1 MSRLIWLAVLLTG
14 CAQVV
19 SGDADGVVVKGPDPS
34 VIAQEHCNQFGK
46 FAVISAQQPAGNVGV
61 RYRCV

>member
-19 SGDADGVVVKGPDPS
+19 SGDANGVVVKGPDPAA
-34 VIAQEHCNQFGK
+34 IAQQHCEQFGK
-46 FAVISAQQPAGNVGV
+46 FAVISAQQPANNIGV

>member
-19 SGDADGVVVKGPDPS
+19 SGDADSVIVKGPDPAA
-34 VIAQEHCNQFGK
+34 IAQEYCNKLGK
-46 FAVISAQQPAGNVGV
+46 FAIISAQQPTGNVGV